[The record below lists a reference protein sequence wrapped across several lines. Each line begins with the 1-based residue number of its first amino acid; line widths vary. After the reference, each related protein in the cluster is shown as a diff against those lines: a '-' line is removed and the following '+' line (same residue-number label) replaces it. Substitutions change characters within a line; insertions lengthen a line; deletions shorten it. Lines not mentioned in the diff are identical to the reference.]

1 MVGANTGVA
10 TCIIETESHAHLSYC
25 HGHAL
30 QLAVGITSKAMRG
43 TLDVAFEMNLMKYFM
58 VQKS

>member
-58 VQKS
+58 VQNS